1 MIGRPQTRRKMLLA
15 SLLAS
20 SIVVAS
26 AFAQDASEN
35 QAVANQPSADIQTAS
50 GRDSVPASSAISV
63 PRSSRAEMM
72 YQRRWGVDNLRV
84 QTTSSGALVRFS
96 YHVVDASKAAV
107 LNDKKMTPY
116 LVVERTGT
124 TLEVKD
130 AERVGQLR
138 QVAAPENGRKYWM
151 VFANTHRVVKPGDR
165 VEIKIGSFR
174 ANALVVE

>member
-1 MIGRPQTRRKMLLA
+1 
-15 SLLAS
+15 
-20 SIVVAS
+20 
-26 AFAQDASEN
+26 
-35 QAVANQPSADIQTAS
+35 
-50 GRDSVPASSAISV
+50 
-63 PRSSRAEMM
+63 MM
-72 YQRRWGVDNLRV
+72 YQRHWGVDNLRV
-84 QTTSSGALVRFS
+84 QTTSSGSLVRFS

-116 LVVERTGT
+116 LVLERTGT

-151 VFANTHRVVKPGDR
+151 VFANTQRVVKPGDR

-174 ANALVVE
+174 ANGLVVE